1 MQILIMTGPH
11 SRVREI
17 NLTARHLV
25 FGSATVLALLFGAN
39 LMVSSVTSETKD
51 LLHAMEKKE
60 LLEKRF
66 IANSEDDYE
75 TKLMELQARLEDT
88 QRTLDQLDALR
99 TQLLRTNGQGN
110 INNVANVTNLSNA
123 DFNNQAVGA
132 VNLGG
137 GFGAAQGGPLR
148 PSTATIN
155 LGNQGEQYGAR
166 LDRTVQDSIALNSRA
181 QQMQSSLTHTWDVAN
196 SIPTA
201 SPLELMPQASSGLG
215 YRPDPFTGKVAW
227 HEGTDFP
234 AAYGTPILATADGM
248 VIRAAWDEE
257 YGYVTDVQHKNGV
270 VTRYAHAQEI
280 LVKPGDFVKQ
290 AQAIAKVGST
300 GRSTGP
306 HLHYEVLRD
315 GQSLARN

>member
-17 NLTARHLV
+17 TLTARHLV
-25 FGSATVLALLFGAN
+25 FGGATVLALLCGAN
-39 LMVSSVTSETKD
+39 WMVSSVNNETKD

-75 TKLMELQARLEDT
+75 TKLMELQARLEDA
-88 QRTLDQLDALR
+88 QRNLDQLDALR
-99 TQLLRTNGQGN
+99 TQLMRSNGQ
-110 INNVANVTNLSNA
+110 VSAVNLSNA
-123 DFNNQAVGA
+123 DFGN
-132 VNLGG
+132 
-137 GFGAAQGGPLR
+137 AQGGPLK
-148 PSTATIN
+148 PSNVTIN
-155 LGNQGEQYGAR
+155 LGNQDEQYGAR
-166 LDRTVQDSIALNSRA
+166 LDRTVQDSIALNARVKDL
-181 QQMQSSLTHTWDVAN
+181 QKSLTHTWDVAN

-201 SPLELMPQASSGLG
+201 APLPLMPQASSGLG
-215 YRPDPFTGKVAW
+215 YRVDPFTGKVAW

-234 AAYGTPILATADGM
+234 AAYGTPILATADGT

-257 YGYVTDVQHKNGV
+257 YGYVVDVQHKNAV
-270 VTRYAHAQEI
+270 MTRYAHAQEL
-280 LVKPGDFVKQ
+280 LVKPGDFVRQ

-315 GQSLARN
+315 GQSLAKN

>member
-17 NLTARHLV
+17 TLTARHLV
-25 FGSATVLALLFGAN
+25 FGGATVLALLCGAN
-39 LMVSSVTSETKD
+39 WMVSSVNNETKD

-75 TKLMELQARLEDT
+75 TKLMELQARLEDA
-88 QRTLDQLDALR
+88 QRNLDQLDALR
-99 TQLLRTNGQGN
+99 TQLMRSNGQ
-110 INNVANVTNLSNA
+110 ISAVNLSNA
-123 DFNNQAVGA
+123 DFGN
-132 VNLGG
+132 
-137 GFGAAQGGPLR
+137 AQGGPLK
-148 PSTATIN
+148 PSNVTIN
-155 LGNQGEQYGAR
+155 LGNQDEQYGAR
-166 LDRTVQDSIALNSRA
+166 LDRTVQDSIALNARVKDL
-181 QQMQSSLTHTWDVAN
+181 QKSLTHTWDVAN

-201 SPLELMPQASSGLG
+201 APLPLMPQASSGLG
-215 YRPDPFTGKVAW
+215 YRADPFTGKVAW

-234 AAYGTPILATADGM
+234 AAYGTPILATADGT

-257 YGYVTDVQHKNGV
+257 YGYVVDVQHKNAV
-270 VTRYAHAQEI
+270 MTRYAHAQEL
-280 LVKPGDFVKQ
+280 LVKPGDFVRQ

-315 GQSLARN
+315 GQSLAKN

>member
-1 MQILIMTGPH
+1 MTGPH

-17 NLTARHLV
+17 TLTARHIV
-25 FGSATVLALLFGAN
+25 FGGATVLALLCGAN
-39 LMVSSVTSETKD
+39 WIVSSVNNETKD

-75 TKLMELQARLEDT
+75 TKLTELQARLEDA
-88 QRTLDQLDALR
+88 QRNLDQLDALR
-99 TQLLRTNGQGN
+99 TQLMRSNGQAS
-110 INNVANVTNLSNA
+110 VANAVNLSNA
-123 DFNNQAVGA
+123 DFGN
-132 VNLGG
+132 
-137 GFGAAQGGPLR
+137 AQGGPLK
-148 PSTATIN
+148 PSNVTIN
-155 LGNQGEQYGAR
+155 LGNQDEQYGAR
-166 LDRTVQDSIALNSRA
+166 LDRTVQDSIALNARVKDL
-181 QQMQSSLTHTWDVAN
+181 QKSLTHTWDVAN

-201 SPLELMPQASSGLG
+201 APLPLMPQASSGLG
-215 YRPDPFTGKVAW
+215 YRSDPFTGKVAW

-234 AAYGTPILATADGM
+234 AAYGTPILATADGT

-257 YGYVTDVQHKNGV
+257 YGYVVDVQHKNAV
-270 VTRYAHAQEI
+270 MTRYAHAQEL
-280 LVKPGDFVKQ
+280 LVKPGDFVRQ

-315 GQSLARN
+315 GQSLAKN

>member
-1 MQILIMTGPH
+1 MTGPH

-17 NLTARHLV
+17 TLTARHLV
-25 FGSATVLALLFGAN
+25 FGGATVLALLCGAN
-39 LMVSSVTSETKD
+39 WMVSSVNNETKD

-75 TKLMELQARLEDT
+75 TKLMELQARLEDA
-88 QRTLDQLDALR
+88 QRNLDQLDALR
-99 TQLLRTNGQGN
+99 TQLMRSNGQ
-110 INNVANVTNLSNA
+110 VSAVNLSNA
-123 DFNNQAVGA
+123 DFGN
-132 VNLGG
+132 
-137 GFGAAQGGPLR
+137 AQGGPLK
-148 PSTATIN
+148 PSNVTIN
-155 LGNQGEQYGAR
+155 LGNQDEQYGAR
-166 LDRTVQDSIALNSRA
+166 LDRTVQDSIALNARVKDL
-181 QQMQSSLTHTWDVAN
+181 QKSLTHTWDVAN

-201 SPLELMPQASSGLG
+201 APLPLMPQASSGLG
-215 YRPDPFTGKVAW
+215 YRADSFTGKVAW

-234 AAYGTPILATADGM
+234 AAYGTPILATADGT

-257 YGYVTDVQHKNGV
+257 YGYVVDVQHKNAV
-270 VTRYAHAQEI
+270 MTRYAHAQEL
-280 LVKPGDFVKQ
+280 LVKPGDFVRQ

-315 GQSLARN
+315 GQSLAKN